1 MQHWYNT
8 DLDHHARGMCHPS
21 GSFHAE
27 SALWK
32 NTFICPRGL
41 VVVEVPNNYGND
53 LHGAGAT
60 HVFWVHNSKDSDGE
74 HGVTLD
80 PFEPVLF
87 CR

>member
-1 MQHWYNT
+1 MSPIW
-8 DLDHHARGMCHPS
+8 LISRRK
-21 GSFHAE
+21 GSVE
-27 SALWK
+27 
-32 NTFICPRGL
+32 NTFILSQGISCRRNA
-41 VVVEVPNNYGND
+41 NNYGND